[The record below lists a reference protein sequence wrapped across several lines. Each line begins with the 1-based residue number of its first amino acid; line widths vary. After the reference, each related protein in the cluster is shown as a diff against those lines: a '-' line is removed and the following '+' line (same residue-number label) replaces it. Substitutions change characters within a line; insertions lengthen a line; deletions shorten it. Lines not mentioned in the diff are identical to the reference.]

1 MVAVPWV
8 RVGSVLPGQ
17 LFQGS
22 PFSVPREDAL
32 QGAWG
37 NEVH

>member
-1 MVAVPWV
+1 MVAVPWAG
-8 RVGSVLPGQ
+8 VGSVLPGQ
-17 LFQGS
+17 LFQGF

-37 NEVH
+37 NGMH